1 MGHDIR
7 QQKAVIFNGGNTL
20 WSTTTCSTI
29 GIAVKNALLIPEQT
43 ANTYLYIDTFTVS
56 QNQVLASLEKATG
69 RKWQTTYVDAEEQ
82 KNEGLEKM
90 AKGDFTGA
98 MSLIR
103 YICCVPGHGGIIKA
117 VGTLVL
123 T

>member
-7 QQKAVIFNGGNTL
+7 QQKAAIFNGGNTL

-29 GIAVKNALLIPEQT
+29 GIAVKNALFIPEKT

-69 RKWQTTYVDAEEQ
+69 RKW
-82 KNEGLEKM
+82 
-90 AKGDFTGA
+90 
-98 MSLIR
+98 
-103 YICCVPGHGGIIKA
+103 
-117 VGTLVL
+117 
-123 T
+123 